1 MATITLTVVGSTVGT
16 LTTEKELNEVQSNR
30 LMAYLAAEFGTGTDE
45 AGQVFFQRTPQEM
58 VEAYWA
64 SIVIGTFN
72 NVLRFE
78 ENKAVEQARQSV
90 EAFA

>member
-1 MATITLTVVGSTVGT
+1 MATITLTVVGSAVGT
-16 LTTEKELNEVQSNR
+16 LTTENELNEAQSNR
-30 LMAYLAAEFGTGTDE
+30 LMTYLAAEFGTGADE
-45 AGQVFFQRTPQEM
+45 SGKTFQRTPQEM

-64 SIVIGTFN
+64 SIVSGTFN
-72 NVLRFE
+72 NVLRYE